1 MKSTN
6 IVPDQWQRFCEDF
19 SRQHR
24 GWLVTTSILERSSHV
39 PAADIDESRAHR
51 TARDLPFG
59 GLSLEPNRRDLMLL
73 LGEGKLHVTEHIT
86 DVIRIGL
93 LETDEGAHAGL
104 RIDKSNDTGVLLRFR
119 VAARPESLD
128 GVAASER

>member
-1 MKSTN
+1 MKSIDIT
-6 IVPDQWQRFCEDF
+6 PDQWPRFCEDF

-24 GWLVTTSILERSSHV
+24 GWLVTTSMLERASLIP
-39 PAADIDESRAHR
+39 PASLDDAKAHR
-51 TARDLPFG
+51 TARDLPFSG
-59 GLSLEPNRRDLMLL
+59 ISLEPNHRDLTML
-73 LGEGKLHVTEHIT
+73 LGEGKLHVSEPIP
-86 DVIRIGL
+86 DVARIWM

-119 VAARPESLD
+119 VAAYPESLD